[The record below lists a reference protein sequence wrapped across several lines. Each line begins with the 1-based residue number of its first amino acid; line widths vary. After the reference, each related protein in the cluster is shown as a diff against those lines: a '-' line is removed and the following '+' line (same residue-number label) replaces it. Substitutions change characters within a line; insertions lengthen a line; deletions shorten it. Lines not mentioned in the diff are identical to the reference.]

1 MSRTTLTLDDDAF
14 AAAQAYAAARNM
26 RFGKAVSD
34 LVRKGATMRA
44 LIIQKN
50 GLPVIQAQSGSRK
63 VTSEDVRR
71 GLED

>member
-1 MSRTTLTLDDDAF
+1 MIDYQLRGHVAEILLNRPPVNALDDVLMD
-14 AAAQAYAAARNM
+14 Q
-26 RFGKAVSD
+26 
-34 LVRKGATMRA
+34 LLA

-63 VTSEDVRR
+63 ITSEDVRR